1 MKEKMVVVIDPQVSG
16 LAGNMFIGAFVDLGA
31 DKEKIKEIIINYA
44 REFGD
49 ITVDI
54 NKKAKSGVMT
64 TYANIQTHDNSARH
78 FPDIINKLDEIT
90 QKKYSSD
97 AVVKKSIELAK
108 KIFKT
113 LADAESE
120 VHGKSLEE
128 LHFHEVGCADAV
140 ADIVGASYAY
150 HLLKFD
156 EEKVYSLPV
165 ATGNG
170 CVNTQHGILPVPAPA
185 VINILKNVPTVGGNA
200 DTELATPT
208 GCAILVN
215 ITDEY
220 TTSTPLLNNKTI
232 GYGSGKKDLK
242 ILNALRIIKAE
253 DASNENTITI
263 LETNID
269 TLSGEI
275 LGSLYD
281 KLLNEGARDVCIT
294 PTIMKKNRPGHI
306 VKVISRTE
314 NAEHLVQVLME
325 ETGTLG
331 VRMLP
336 HVHRGVAIRENVIH
350 NIEING
356 NVEKI
361 RFKIGEINGKIIKCS
376 PEYDD
381 LKKLSLKTQIPI
393 KDLKDYIEQDYKMN
407 LRHDAND

>member
-1 MKEKMVVVIDPQVSG
+1 MVVVIDPQVSG
-16 LAGNMFIGAFVDLGA
+16 LAGNMFIGAFIDLGA
-31 DKEKIKEIIINYA
+31 DKEKIKEVIITYA
-44 REFGD
+44 EEFGD

-64 TYANIQTHDNSARH
+64 TYANIQTSDNSARH
-78 FPDIINKLDEIT
+78 YTDIISKLDEIT
-90 QKKYSSD
+90 EKKYSED
-97 AVVKKSIELAK
+97 VIIKKSIELAK

-120 VHGKSLEE
+120 VHGKTLEE

-156 EEKVYSLPV
+156 EEKIYSLPV

-170 CVNTQHGILPVPAPA
+170 SVNTQHGILPVPAPA
-185 VINILKNVPTVGGNA
+185 VLNILKNVPTIGGNVN
-200 DTELATPT
+200 TELATPT

-220 TTSTPLLNNKTI
+220 TSSTPLLKNKKV
-232 GYGSGKKDLK
+232 GYGSGKKDLNV
-242 ILNALRIIKAE
+242 LNALRIIKAE
-253 DASNENTITI
+253 DSSKENIITI

-306 VKVISRTE
+306 VKVIARTE

-336 HVHRGVAIRENVIH
+336 HVHRGVAVRENVIH
-350 NIEING
+350 TTQING
-356 NVEKI
+356 NTEKI
-361 RFKIGEINGKIIKCS
+361 RFKIGEVNGKIIKCS

-381 LKKLSLKTQIPI
+381 LKRLSEKTRIPI

-407 LRHDAND
+407 NRSDKNE

>member
-1 MKEKMVVVIDPQVSG
+1 MVVVIDPQVSG
-16 LAGNMFIGAFVDLGA
+16 LAGNMFIGAFIDLGA
-31 DKEKIKEIIINYA
+31 DKEKIKEVIITYA
-44 REFGD
+44 EEFGD

-64 TYANIQTHDNSARH
+64 TYANIQTSDNSARH
-78 FPDIINKLDEIT
+78 YTDIISKLDEIT
-90 QKKYSSD
+90 GKKYSED
-97 AVVKKSIELAK
+97 VIIKKSIELAK

-120 VHGKSLEE
+120 VHGKTLEE

-156 EEKVYSLPV
+156 EEKIYSLPV

-170 CVNTQHGILPVPAPA
+170 SVNTQHGILPVPAPA
-185 VINILKNVPTVGGNA
+185 VLNILKNVPTIGGNVN
-200 DTELATPT
+200 TELATPT

-220 TTSTPLLNNKTI
+220 TSSTPLLKNKKV
-232 GYGSGKKDLK
+232 GYGSGKKDLNV
-242 ILNALRIIKAE
+242 LNALRIIKAE
-253 DASNENTITI
+253 DSSKENIITI

-306 VKVISRTE
+306 VKVIARTE

-331 VRMLP
+331 VRILP
-336 HVHRGVAIRENVIH
+336 HVHRGVAVRENVIH
-350 NIEING
+350 TTQING
-356 NVEKI
+356 NTEKI
-361 RFKIGEINGKIIKCS
+361 RFKIGEVNGKIIKCS

-381 LKKLSLKTQIPI
+381 LKRLSEKTRIPI

-407 LRHDAND
+407 NRSDKNE

>member
-1 MKEKMVVVIDPQVSG
+1 MVVVIDPQVSG
-16 LAGNMFIGAFVDLGA
+16 LAGNMFIGAFIDLGA
-31 DKEKIKEIIINYA
+31 DKEKIKDVITNYA
-44 REFGD
+44 KEFGD
-49 ITVDI
+49 IQVDI
-54 NKKAKSGVMT
+54 NKKSKSGVMT
-64 TYANIQTHDNSARH
+64 TFADIQTHDNSARH

-90 QKKYSSD
+90 KEKYSED
-97 AVVKKSIELAK
+97 NTVIKSVELAK

-120 VHGKSLEE
+120 VHGKNLEE

-150 HLLKFD
+150 HLLNFD
-156 EEKVYSLPV
+156 DEKVYSLPV
-165 ATGNG
+165 ATGSG

-185 VINILKNVPTVGGNA
+185 VLNILKNIPTIGGEVN
-200 DTELATPT
+200 TELATPT
-208 GCAILVN
+208 GSAILVN

-220 TTSTPLLNNKTI
+220 TSSMPLLKNKTI

-242 ILNALRIIKAE
+242 ILNALRIIKA
-253 DASNENTITI
+253 DDDSKENVITV

-275 LGSLYD
+275 LGGLYD
-281 KLLNEGARDVCIT
+281 TLLNEGARDVCIT

-306 VKVISRTE
+306 VKVITRPE
-314 NAEHLVQVLME
+314 NAEHLVNVLME

-336 HVHRGVAIRENVIH
+336 HVHRGVAIRENIIH
-350 NIEING
+350 NIKIKDND
-356 NVEKI
+356 EKI
-361 RFKIGEINGKIIKCS
+361 RFKIGEINGKVIKCS

-381 LKKLSLKTQIPI
+381 LKILSDKTGIPV

-407 LRHDAND
+407 VRSEDDE

>member
-1 MKEKMVVVIDPQVSG
+1 MVVVIDPQVSG
-16 LAGNMFIGAFVDLGA
+16 LAGNMFIGAFIDLGA
-31 DKEKIKEIIINYA
+31 DKEKIKDVITNYA
-44 REFGD
+44 KEFGD
-49 ITVDI
+49 IQVDI
-54 NKKAKSGVMT
+54 NKKSKSGVMT
-64 TYANIQTHDNSARH
+64 TFADIQTHDNSARH

-90 QKKYSSD
+90 KEKYSED
-97 AVVKKSIELAK
+97 NTVIKSVELAK

-120 VHGKSLEE
+120 VHGKNLEE

-150 HLLKFD
+150 HLLNFD
-156 EEKVYSLPV
+156 DEKVYSLPV
-165 ATGNG
+165 ATGSG

-185 VINILKNVPTVGGNA
+185 VINILKNIPTIGGEV

-208 GCAILVN
+208 GSAILVN

-220 TTSTPLLNNKTI
+220 TSSMPLLKNKTI

-242 ILNALRIIKAE
+242 ILNALRIIKA
-253 DASNENTITI
+253 DDDSKENVITV

-275 LGSLYD
+275 LGGLYD
-281 KLLNEGARDVCIT
+281 TLLNEGARDVCIT

-306 VKVISRTE
+306 VKVITRPE
-314 NAEHLVQVLME
+314 NAEHLVNVLME

-336 HVHRGVAIRENVIH
+336 HVHRGVAIRENIIH
-350 NIEING
+350 NIKIKDND
-356 NVEKI
+356 EKI
-361 RFKIGEINGKIIKCS
+361 RFKIGEINGKVIKCS

-381 LKKLSLKTQIPI
+381 LKILSDKTGIPV

-407 LRHDAND
+407 MRSEDDE

>member
-1 MKEKMVVVIDPQVSG
+1 MVVVIDPQVSG
-16 LAGNMFIGAFVDLGA
+16 LSGNMFIGAFVDLGA
-31 DKEKIKEIIINYA
+31 NKEKVKEVILDYA
-44 REFGD
+44 TEFGD

-54 NKKAKSGVMT
+54 EKKSKSGVMT
-64 TYANIQTHDNSARH
+64 TYANIQTHDNSVRH
-78 FPDIINKLDEIT
+78 YKDIITKLDEIT
-90 QKKYSSD
+90 IKKYSENET
-97 AVVKKSIELAK
+97 VLKSIELSK

-156 EEKVYSLPV
+156 EERVYSLPV

-170 CVNTQHGILPVPAPA
+170 NVNTQHGILPVPAPA
-185 VINILKNVPTVGGNA
+185 VINILKNVPTLGGNIN
-200 DTELATPT
+200 TELATPT

-220 TTSTPLLNNKTI
+220 TTSTPLLQNKII
-232 GYGSGKKDLK
+232 GYGSGTKDLK
-242 ILNALRIIKAE
+242 ILNALRIIKSE
-253 DASNENTITI
+253 DISEENRITI

-275 LGSLYD
+275 LGNLYD
-281 KLLNEGARDVCIT
+281 TLLNEGARDVCIT

-306 VKVISRTE
+306 VKVITKKE
-314 NAEHLVQVLME
+314 YAEHLVKILME

-350 NIEING
+350 KIEIN
-356 NVEKI
+356 NKTEKI
-361 RFKIGEINGKIIKCS
+361 RFKIGELDGKIIKCS
-376 PEYDD
+376 AEYDD
-381 LKKLSLKTQIPI
+381 LKKLSEKTKIPL
-393 KDLKDYIEQDYKMN
+393 KDLKEYVEQDYKSN
-407 LRHDAND
+407 IRRISNE

>member
-1 MKEKMVVVIDPQVSG
+1 MVVVIDPQVSG
-16 LAGNMFIGAFVDLGA
+16 LAGNMFIGAFIDLGA
-31 DKEKIKEIIINYA
+31 DKEKIKDVITNYA
-44 REFGD
+44 KEFGD
-49 ITVDI
+49 IQVDI
-54 NKKAKSGVMT
+54 NKKSKSGVMT
-64 TYANIQTHDNSARH
+64 TFADIQTHDNSARH
-78 FPDIINKLDEIT
+78 FPDIINKLDKIT
-90 QKKYSSD
+90 KEKYSED
-97 AVVKKSIELAK
+97 NTVIKSVELAK

-120 VHGKSLEE
+120 VHGKNLEE

-150 HLLKFD
+150 HLLNFD
-156 EEKVYSLPV
+156 DEKVYSLPV
-165 ATGNG
+165 ATGSG

-185 VINILKNVPTVGGNA
+185 VLNILKNIPTIGGEV

-208 GCAILVN
+208 GSAILVN

-220 TTSTPLLNNKTI
+220 TSSMPLLKNKTI

-242 ILNALRIIKAE
+242 ILNALRIIKA
-253 DASNENTITI
+253 DDDSKENVITV

-275 LGSLYD
+275 LGGLYD
-281 KLLNEGARDVCIT
+281 TLLNEGARDVCIT

-306 VKVISRTE
+306 VKVITRPE
-314 NAEHLVQVLME
+314 NAEHLVNVLME

-336 HVHRGVAIRENVIH
+336 HVHRGVAIRENIIH
-350 NIEING
+350 NIKIKDNDEI
-356 NVEKI
+356 I

-381 LKKLSLKTQIPI
+381 LKILSDKTGIPV
-393 KDLKDYIEQDYKMN
+393 KDLKDYIEQDYKIN
-407 LRHDAND
+407 VRSEDDE

>member
-1 MKEKMVVVIDPQVSG
+1 MVVVIDPQVSG
-16 LAGNMFIGAFVDLGA
+16 LAGNMFIGAFIDLGA
-31 DKEKIKEIIINYA
+31 DKEKIKDVITNYA
-44 REFGD
+44 KEFGD
-49 ITVDI
+49 IQVDI
-54 NKKAKSGVMT
+54 NKKSKSGVMT
-64 TYANIQTHDNSARH
+64 TFADIQTHDNSARH

-90 QKKYSSD
+90 KEKYSED
-97 AVVKKSIELAK
+97 NTVIKSVELAK

-120 VHGKSLEE
+120 VHGKNLEE

-150 HLLKFD
+150 HLLNFD
-156 EEKVYSLPV
+156 DEKVYTLPV
-165 ATGNG
+165 ATGSG

-185 VINILKNVPTVGGNA
+185 VINILKNIPTIGGEV

-208 GCAILVN
+208 GSAILVN

-220 TTSTPLLNNKTI
+220 TSSMPLLKNKTI

-242 ILNALRIIKAE
+242 ILNALRIIKA
-253 DASNENTITI
+253 DDDSKENVITV

-275 LGSLYD
+275 LGGLYD
-281 KLLNEGARDVCIT
+281 TLLNEGARDVCIT

-306 VKVISRTE
+306 VKVITRPE
-314 NAEHLVQVLME
+314 NAEHLVNVLME

-336 HVHRGVAIRENVIH
+336 HVHRGVAIRENIIH
-350 NIEING
+350 NIKIKDND
-356 NVEKI
+356 EKI
-361 RFKIGEINGKIIKCS
+361 RFKIGEINGKVIKCS

-381 LKKLSLKTQIPI
+381 LKILSDKTGIPV

-407 LRHDAND
+407 MRSEDDE

>member
-1 MKEKMVVVIDPQVSG
+1 MVVVIDPQVSG
-16 LAGNMFIGAFVDLGA
+16 LAGNMFIGAFIDLGA
-31 DKEKIKEIIINYA
+31 DKEKIKDVITNYA
-44 REFGD
+44 KEFGD
-49 ITVDI
+49 IQVDI
-54 NKKAKSGVMT
+54 NKKSKSGVMT
-64 TYANIQTHDNSARH
+64 TFADIQTHDNSARH

-90 QKKYSSD
+90 KEKYSED
-97 AVVKKSIELAK
+97 NTVIKSVELAK

-120 VHGKSLEE
+120 VHGKNLEE

-150 HLLKFD
+150 HLLNFD
-156 EEKVYSLPV
+156 DEKVYSLPV
-165 ATGNG
+165 ATGSG

-185 VINILKNVPTVGGNA
+185 VINILKNIPTIGGEV

-208 GCAILVN
+208 GSAILVN

-220 TTSTPLLNNKTI
+220 TSSMPLLKNKTI

-242 ILNALRIIKAE
+242 ILNALRIIKA
-253 DASNENTITI
+253 DDDSKENVITV

-275 LGSLYD
+275 LGGLYD
-281 KLLNEGARDVCIT
+281 TLLNEGARDVCIT

-306 VKVISRTE
+306 VKVITRPE
-314 NAEHLVQVLME
+314 NAEHLVNVLME

-336 HVHRGVAIRENVIH
+336 HVHRGVAIRENIIH
-350 NIEING
+350 NIKIKDN
-356 NVEKI
+356 NEKI

-381 LKKLSLKTQIPI
+381 LKILSDKTGIPV

-407 LRHDAND
+407 MRSEDDE

>member
-1 MKEKMVVVIDPQVSG
+1 MVVVIDPQVSG
-16 LAGNMFIGAFVDLGA
+16 LAGNMFIGAFIDLGA
-31 DKEKIKEIIINYA
+31 DKEKIKDVITNYA
-44 REFGD
+44 KEFGD
-49 ITVDI
+49 IQVDI
-54 NKKAKSGVMT
+54 NKKSKSGVMT
-64 TYANIQTHDNSARH
+64 TFADIQTHDNSARH
-78 FPDIINKLDEIT
+78 FPDIINKLDKIT
-90 QKKYSSD
+90 KEKYSED
-97 AVVKKSIELAK
+97 NTVIKSVELAK

-120 VHGKSLEE
+120 VHGKNLEE

-150 HLLKFD
+150 HLLNFD
-156 EEKVYSLPV
+156 DEKVYSLPV
-165 ATGNG
+165 ATGSG

-185 VINILKNVPTVGGNA
+185 VLNILKNIPTIGGEV

-208 GCAILVN
+208 GSAILVN

-220 TTSTPLLNNKTI
+220 TSSMPLLKNKTI

-242 ILNALRIIKAE
+242 ILNALRIIKA
-253 DASNENTITI
+253 DDDSKENVITV

-275 LGSLYD
+275 LGGLYD
-281 KLLNEGARDVCIT
+281 TLLNEGARDVCIT

-306 VKVISRTE
+306 VKVITRPE
-314 NAEHLVQVLME
+314 NAEHLVNVLME

-336 HVHRGVAIRENVIH
+336 HVHRGVAIRENIIH
-350 NIEING
+350 NIKIKDND
-356 NVEKI
+356 EKI

-381 LKKLSLKTQIPI
+381 LKILSDKTGIPV
-393 KDLKDYIEQDYKMN
+393 KDLKDYIEQDYKIN
-407 LRHDAND
+407 VRSEDDE

>member
-1 MKEKMVVVIDPQVSG
+1 MVVVIDPQVSG
-16 LAGNMFIGAFVDLGA
+16 LAGNMFIGAFIDLGA
-31 DKEKIKEIIINYA
+31 DKEKIKDVITNYA
-44 REFGD
+44 KEFGD
-49 ITVDI
+49 IQVDI
-54 NKKAKSGVMT
+54 NKKSKSGVMT
-64 TYANIQTHDNSARH
+64 TFADIQTHDNSARH
-78 FPDIINKLDEIT
+78 FPDIMNKLDEIT
-90 QKKYSSD
+90 KEKYSED
-97 AVVKKSIELAK
+97 NTVIKSVELAK

-120 VHGKSLEE
+120 VHGKNLEE

-150 HLLKFD
+150 HLLNFD
-156 EEKVYSLPV
+156 DEKVYSLPV
-165 ATGNG
+165 ATGSG
-170 CVNTQHGILPVPAPA
+170 CVNTLHGILPVPAPA
-185 VINILKNVPTVGGNA
+185 VLNILKNIPTIGGEV

-208 GCAILVN
+208 GSAILVN

-220 TTSTPLLNNKTI
+220 TSSMPLLKNKTI

-242 ILNALRIIKAE
+242 ILNALRIIKA
-253 DASNENTITI
+253 DDDSKENVITV

-275 LGSLYD
+275 LGGLYD
-281 KLLNEGARDVCIT
+281 TLLNEGARDVCIT

-306 VKVISRTE
+306 VKVITRPE
-314 NAEHLVQVLME
+314 NAEHLVNVLME

-336 HVHRGVAIRENVIH
+336 HVHRGVAIRENIIH
-350 NIEING
+350 NIKIKDND
-356 NVEKI
+356 EKI
-361 RFKIGEINGKIIKCS
+361 RFKIGEINGKVIKCS

-381 LKKLSLKTQIPI
+381 LKILSDKTGIPV

-407 LRHDAND
+407 MRSEDDE

>member
-1 MKEKMVVVIDPQVSG
+1 MVVVIDPQVSG
-16 LAGNMFIGAFVDLGA
+16 LAGNMFIGAFIDLGA
-31 DKEKIKEIIINYA
+31 DQEKIKDVITNYA
-44 REFGD
+44 KEFGD
-49 ITVDI
+49 IQVDI
-54 NKKAKSGVMT
+54 NKKSKSGVMT
-64 TYANIQTHDNSARH
+64 TFADIQTHDNSARH
-78 FPDIINKLDEIT
+78 FPDIMNKLDEIT
-90 QKKYSSD
+90 KEKYSED
-97 AVVKKSIELAK
+97 NTVIKSVELAK

-120 VHGKSLEE
+120 VHGKNLEE

-150 HLLKFD
+150 HLLNFD
-156 EEKVYSLPV
+156 DEKVYSLPV
-165 ATGNG
+165 ATGSG
-170 CVNTQHGILPVPAPA
+170 CVNTLHGILPVPAPA
-185 VINILKNVPTVGGNA
+185 VLNILKNIPTIGGEV

-208 GCAILVN
+208 GSAILVN

-220 TTSTPLLNNKTI
+220 TSSMPLLKNKTI
-232 GYGSGKKDLK
+232 GYGSGKKNLK
-242 ILNALRIIKAE
+242 ILNALRIIKA
-253 DASNENTITI
+253 DDDSKENVITV

-275 LGSLYD
+275 LGGLYD
-281 KLLNEGARDVCIT
+281 TLLNEGARDVCIT

-306 VKVISRTE
+306 VKVITRPE
-314 NAEHLVQVLME
+314 NAEHLVNVLME

-336 HVHRGVAIRENVIH
+336 HVHRGVAIRENIIH
-350 NIEING
+350 NIKIKDND
-356 NVEKI
+356 EKI

-381 LKKLSLKTQIPI
+381 LKILSDKTGIPI

-407 LRHDAND
+407 MRSEDDE

>member
-1 MKEKMVVVIDPQVSG
+1 MVVVIDPQVSG
-16 LAGNMFIGAFVDLGA
+16 LAGNMFIGAFIDLGA
-31 DKEKIKEIIINYA
+31 DKEKIKDVITNYA
-44 REFGD
+44 KEFGD
-49 ITVDI
+49 IQVDI
-54 NKKAKSGVMT
+54 NKKSKSGVMT
-64 TYANIQTHDNSARH
+64 TFADIQTHDNSARH

-90 QKKYSSD
+90 KEKYSED
-97 AVVKKSIELAK
+97 NTVIKSVELAK

-120 VHGKSLEE
+120 VHGKNLEE

-150 HLLKFD
+150 HLLNFD
-156 EEKVYSLPV
+156 DEKVYSLPV
-165 ATGNG
+165 ATGSG
-170 CVNTQHGILPVPAPA
+170 CVNTLHGILPVPAPA
-185 VINILKNVPTVGGNA
+185 VLNILKNIPTIGGEV

-208 GCAILVN
+208 GSAILVN

-220 TTSTPLLNNKTI
+220 TSSMPLLKNKTI

-242 ILNALRIIKAE
+242 ILNALRIIKA
-253 DASNENTITI
+253 DDDSKENVITV

-275 LGSLYD
+275 LGGLYD
-281 KLLNEGARDVCIT
+281 TLLNEGARDVCIT

-306 VKVISRTE
+306 VKVITRPE
-314 NAEHLVQVLME
+314 NAEHLVNVLME

-336 HVHRGVAIRENVIH
+336 HVHRGVAIRENIIH
-350 NIEING
+350 NIKIKDND
-356 NVEKI
+356 EKI

-381 LKKLSLKTQIPI
+381 LKILSDKTGIPV

-407 LRHDAND
+407 MRSEDDE

>member
-1 MKEKMVVVIDPQVSG
+1 MVVVIDPQVSG
-16 LAGNMFIGAFVDLGA
+16 LAGNMFIGAFIDLGA
-31 DKEKIKEIIINYA
+31 DKEKIKDVITNYA
-44 REFGD
+44 KEFGD
-49 ITVDI
+49 IQVDI
-54 NKKAKSGVMT
+54 NKKSKSGVMT
-64 TYANIQTHDNSARH
+64 TFADIQTHDNSARH

-90 QKKYSSD
+90 KEKYSED
-97 AVVKKSIELAK
+97 NTVIKSVELAK

-120 VHGKSLEE
+120 VHGKNLEE

-150 HLLKFD
+150 HLLNFD
-156 EEKVYSLPV
+156 DEKVYSLPV
-165 ATGNG
+165 ATGSG

-185 VINILKNVPTVGGNA
+185 VLNILKNIPTIGGEV

-208 GCAILVN
+208 GSAILVN

-220 TTSTPLLNNKTI
+220 TSSMPLLKNKTI

-242 ILNALRIIKAE
+242 ILNALRIIKA
-253 DASNENTITI
+253 DDDSKENVITV

-275 LGSLYD
+275 LGGLYD
-281 KLLNEGARDVCIT
+281 TLLNEGARDVCIT

-306 VKVISRTE
+306 VKVITRPE
-314 NAEHLVQVLME
+314 NAEHLVNVLME

-336 HVHRGVAIRENVIH
+336 HVHRGVAIRENIIH
-350 NIEING
+350 NIKIKDND
-356 NVEKI
+356 EKI
-361 RFKIGEINGKIIKCS
+361 RFKIGEINGKVIKCS

-381 LKKLSLKTQIPI
+381 LKILSDKTGIPV

-407 LRHDAND
+407 MRSEDDE

>member
-1 MKEKMVVVIDPQVSG
+1 MVVVIDPQVSG
-16 LAGNMFIGAFVDLGA
+16 LAGNMFIGAFIDLGA
-31 DKEKIKEIIINYA
+31 DKEKIKDVITNYA
-44 REFGD
+44 KEFGD
-49 ITVDI
+49 IQVDI
-54 NKKAKSGVMT
+54 NKKSKSGVMT
-64 TYANIQTHDNSARH
+64 TFADIQTQDNSARH

-90 QKKYSSD
+90 KEKYSED
-97 AVVKKSIELAK
+97 NTVIKSVELAK

-120 VHGKSLEE
+120 VHGKNLEE

-150 HLLKFD
+150 HLLNFD
-156 EEKVYSLPV
+156 DEKVYSLPV
-165 ATGNG
+165 ATGSG

-185 VINILKNVPTVGGNA
+185 VLNILKNIPTIGGEV

-208 GCAILVN
+208 GSAILVN

-220 TTSTPLLNNKTI
+220 TSSMPLLKNKTI

-242 ILNALRIIKAE
+242 ILNALRIIKA
-253 DASNENTITI
+253 DDDSKENVITV

-269 TLSGEI
+269 TLSGET
-275 LGSLYD
+275 LGGLYD
-281 KLLNEGARDVCIT
+281 TLLNEGARDVCIT

-306 VKVISRTE
+306 VKVITRPE
-314 NAEHLVQVLME
+314 NAEHLVNVLME

-336 HVHRGVAIRENVIH
+336 HVHRGVAIRENIIH
-350 NIEING
+350 NIKIKDND
-356 NVEKI
+356 EKI

-381 LKKLSLKTQIPI
+381 LKILSDKTGIPV

-407 LRHDAND
+407 MRSEEDE

>member
-1 MKEKMVVVIDPQVSG
+1 MVVVIDPQVSG
-16 LAGNMFIGAFVDLGA
+16 LAGNMFIGAFIDLGA
-31 DKEKIKEIIINYA
+31 DKEKIKDVITNYA
-44 REFGD
+44 KEFGD
-49 ITVDI
+49 IQVDI
-54 NKKAKSGVMT
+54 NKKSKSGVMT
-64 TYANIQTHDNSARH
+64 TFADIQTHDNSARH

-90 QKKYSSD
+90 KEKYSED
-97 AVVKKSIELAK
+97 NTVIKSVELAK

-120 VHGKSLEE
+120 VHGKNLEE

-150 HLLKFD
+150 HLLNFD
-156 EEKVYSLPV
+156 DEKVYSLPV
-165 ATGNG
+165 ATGSG

-185 VINILKNVPTVGGNA
+185 VINILKNTPTIGGEV

-208 GCAILVN
+208 GSAILVN

-220 TTSTPLLNNKTI
+220 TSSMPLLKNKTI

-242 ILNALRIIKAE
+242 ILNALRIIKA
-253 DASNENTITI
+253 DDDSKENVITV

-275 LGSLYD
+275 LGGLYD
-281 KLLNEGARDVCIT
+281 TLLNEGARDVCIT

-306 VKVISRTE
+306 VKVITRPE
-314 NAEHLVQVLME
+314 NAEHLVNVLME

-336 HVHRGVAIRENVIH
+336 HVHRGVAIRENIIH
-350 NIEING
+350 NIKIKDND
-356 NVEKI
+356 EKI

-381 LKKLSLKTQIPI
+381 LKILSDKTGIPV

-407 LRHDAND
+407 MRSEDDE

>member
-1 MKEKMVVVIDPQVSG
+1 MVVVIDPQVSG
-16 LAGNMFIGAFVDLGA
+16 LAGNMFIGAFIDLGA
-31 DKEKIKEIIINYA
+31 DKEKIKDVITNYA
-44 REFGD
+44 KEFGD
-49 ITVDI
+49 IQVDI
-54 NKKAKSGVMT
+54 NKKSKSGVMT
-64 TYANIQTHDNSARH
+64 TFADIQTHDNSARH

-90 QKKYSSD
+90 KEKYSED
-97 AVVKKSIELAK
+97 NTVIKSVELAK

-120 VHGKSLEE
+120 VHGKNLEE

-150 HLLKFD
+150 HLLNFD
-156 EEKVYSLPV
+156 DEKVYSLPV
-165 ATGNG
+165 ATGSG
-170 CVNTQHGILPVPAPA
+170 CVNTLHGILPVPAPA
-185 VINILKNVPTVGGNA
+185 VLNILKNIPTIGGEV

-208 GCAILVN
+208 GSAILVN

-220 TTSTPLLNNKTI
+220 TSSMPLLKNKTI

-242 ILNALRIIKAE
+242 ILNALRIIKA
-253 DASNENTITI
+253 DDDSKENVITV

-275 LGSLYD
+275 LGGLYNT
-281 KLLNEGARDVCIT
+281 LLNEGARDVCIT

-306 VKVISRTE
+306 VKVITRPE
-314 NAEHLVQVLME
+314 NAEHLVNVLME

-336 HVHRGVAIRENVIH
+336 HVHRGVAIRENIIH
-350 NIEING
+350 NIKIKDND
-356 NVEKI
+356 EKI
-361 RFKIGEINGKIIKCS
+361 RFKIGEINGKVIKCS

-381 LKKLSLKTQIPI
+381 LKILSDKTGIPV

-407 LRHDAND
+407 MRSEDDE

>member
-1 MKEKMVVVIDPQVSG
+1 MVVVIDPQVSG
-16 LAGNMFIGAFVDLGA
+16 LAGNMFIGAFIDLGA
-31 DKEKIKEIIINYA
+31 DKEKIKEVIITYA
-44 REFGD
+44 EEFGD

-64 TYANIQTHDNSARH
+64 TYANIQTSDNSARH
-78 FPDIINKLDEIT
+78 YTDIISKLDEIT
-90 QKKYSSD
+90 GKKYSED
-97 AVVKKSIELAK
+97 VIIKKSIELAK

-120 VHGKSLEE
+120 VHGKTLEE

-156 EEKVYSLPV
+156 EEKIYSLPV

-170 CVNTQHGILPVPAPA
+170 SVNTQHGILPVPAPA
-185 VINILKNVPTVGGNA
+185 VLNILKNVPTIGGNVN
-200 DTELATPT
+200 TELATPT

-220 TTSTPLLNNKTI
+220 TSSTPLLKNKKV
-232 GYGSGKKDLK
+232 GYGSGKKDLNV
-242 ILNALRIIKAE
+242 LNALRIIKAE
-253 DASNENTITI
+253 DSSKENIITI

-306 VKVISRTE
+306 VKVIARTE

-336 HVHRGVAIRENVIH
+336 HVHRGVAVRENVIH
-350 NIEING
+350 TTQING
-356 NVEKI
+356 NTEKI
-361 RFKIGEINGKIIKCS
+361 RFKIGEVNGKIIKCS

-381 LKKLSLKTQIPI
+381 LKRLSEKTRIPI

-407 LRHDAND
+407 NRSDKNE

>member
-1 MKEKMVVVIDPQVSG
+1 MVVVIDPQVSG
-16 LAGNMFIGAFVDLGA
+16 LAGNMFIGAFIDLGA
-31 DKEKIKEIIINYA
+31 DKEKIKDVITNYA
-44 REFGD
+44 KEFGD
-49 ITVDI
+49 IQVDI
-54 NKKAKSGVMT
+54 NKKSKSGVMT
-64 TYANIQTHDNSARH
+64 TFADIQTHDNSARH
-78 FPDIINKLDEIT
+78 FPDIINKLDKIT
-90 QKKYSSD
+90 KEKYSED
-97 AVVKKSIELAK
+97 NTVIKSVELAK

-120 VHGKSLEE
+120 VHGKNLEE

-150 HLLKFD
+150 HLLNFD
-156 EEKVYSLPV
+156 DEKVYSLPV
-165 ATGNG
+165 ATGSG

-185 VINILKNVPTVGGNA
+185 VINILKNTPTIGGEV

-208 GCAILVN
+208 GSAILVN

-220 TTSTPLLNNKTI
+220 TSSMPLLKNKTI

-242 ILNALRIIKAE
+242 ILNALRIIKA
-253 DASNENTITI
+253 DDDSKENVITV

-275 LGSLYD
+275 LGGLYD
-281 KLLNEGARDVCIT
+281 TLLNEGARDVCIT

-306 VKVISRTE
+306 VKVITRPE
-314 NAEHLVQVLME
+314 NAEHLVNVLME

-336 HVHRGVAIRENVIH
+336 HVHRGVAIRENIIH
-350 NIEING
+350 NIKIKDND
-356 NVEKI
+356 EKI
-361 RFKIGEINGKIIKCS
+361 RFKIGEINGKVIKCS

-381 LKKLSLKTQIPI
+381 LKILSDKTGIPV

-407 LRHDAND
+407 MRSEDDE

>member
-1 MKEKMVVVIDPQVSG
+1 MVVVIDPQVSG
-16 LAGNMFIGAFVDLGA
+16 LAGNMFIGAFIDLGA
-31 DKEKIKEIIINYA
+31 DKEKIKDVITNYA
-44 REFGD
+44 KEFGD
-49 ITVDI
+49 IQVDI
-54 NKKAKSGVMT
+54 NKKSKSGVMT
-64 TYANIQTHDNSARH
+64 TFADIQTHDNSARH

-90 QKKYSSD
+90 KEKYSED
-97 AVVKKSIELAK
+97 NTVIKSVELAK

-120 VHGKSLEE
+120 VHGKNLEE

-150 HLLKFD
+150 HLLNFD
-156 EEKVYSLPV
+156 DEKVYSLPV
-165 ATGNG
+165 ATGSG

-185 VINILKNVPTVGGNA
+185 VINILKNTPTIGGEV

-208 GCAILVN
+208 GSAILVN

-220 TTSTPLLNNKTI
+220 TSSMPVLKNKTI

-242 ILNALRIIKAE
+242 IFNALRIIKA
-253 DASNENTITI
+253 DDDSKENVITV

-275 LGSLYD
+275 LGGLYD
-281 KLLNEGARDVCIT
+281 TLLNEGARDVCIT

-306 VKVISRTE
+306 VKVITRPE
-314 NAEHLVQVLME
+314 NAEHLVNVLME

-336 HVHRGVAIRENVIH
+336 HVHRGVAIRENIIH
-350 NIEING
+350 NIKIKDND
-356 NVEKI
+356 EKI

-381 LKKLSLKTQIPI
+381 LKILSDKTGIPV

-407 LRHDAND
+407 MRSEDDE

>member
-1 MKEKMVVVIDPQVSG
+1 MVVVIDPQVSG
-16 LAGNMFIGAFVDLGA
+16 LAGNMFIGAFIDLGA
-31 DKEKIKEIIINYA
+31 DKEKIKDVITNYA
-44 REFGD
+44 KEFGD
-49 ITVDI
+49 IQVDI
-54 NKKAKSGVMT
+54 NKKSKSGVMT
-64 TYANIQTHDNSARH
+64 TFADIQTHDNSARH

-90 QKKYSSD
+90 KEKYSED
-97 AVVKKSIELAK
+97 NTVIKSVELAK

-120 VHGKSLEE
+120 VHGKNLEE

-150 HLLKFD
+150 HLLNFD
-156 EEKVYSLPV
+156 DEKVYSLPV
-165 ATGNG
+165 ATGSG

-185 VINILKNVPTVGGNA
+185 VLNILKNIPTIGGEV

-208 GCAILVN
+208 GSAILVN

-220 TTSTPLLNNKTI
+220 TSSMPLLKNKTI
-232 GYGSGKKDLK
+232 GYGSGKKNLK
-242 ILNALRIIKAE
+242 ILNALRIIKA
-253 DASNENTITI
+253 DDDSKENVITV

-275 LGSLYD
+275 LGGLYD
-281 KLLNEGARDVCIT
+281 TLLNEGARDVCIT

-306 VKVISRTE
+306 VKVITRPE
-314 NAEHLVQVLME
+314 NAEHLVNVLME

-336 HVHRGVAIRENVIH
+336 HVHRGVAIRENIIH
-350 NIEING
+350 NIKIKDND
-356 NVEKI
+356 EKI

-381 LKKLSLKTQIPI
+381 LKILSDKTGIPV

-407 LRHDAND
+407 MRSEDDE

>member
-1 MKEKMVVVIDPQVSG
+1 MVVVIDPQVSG
-16 LAGNMFIGAFVDLGA
+16 LAGNMFIGAFIDLGA
-31 DKEKIKEIIINYA
+31 DKEKIKDVITNYA
-44 REFGD
+44 KEFGD
-49 ITVDI
+49 IQVDI
-54 NKKAKSGVMT
+54 NKKSKSGVMT
-64 TYANIQTHDNSARH
+64 TFADIQTHDNSARH

-90 QKKYSSD
+90 KEKYSED
-97 AVVKKSIELAK
+97 NTVIKSVELAK

-120 VHGKSLEE
+120 VHGKNLEE

-150 HLLKFD
+150 HLLNFD
-156 EEKVYSLPV
+156 DEKVYSLPV
-165 ATGNG
+165 ATGSG

-185 VINILKNVPTVGGNA
+185 VINILKNTPTIGGEV

-208 GCAILVN
+208 GSAILVN

-220 TTSTPLLNNKTI
+220 TSSMPLLKNKTI

-242 ILNALRIIKAE
+242 ILNALRIIKA
-253 DASNENTITI
+253 DDDSKENVITV

-275 LGSLYD
+275 LGGLYNT
-281 KLLNEGARDVCIT
+281 LLNEGARDVCIT

-306 VKVISRTE
+306 VKVITRPE
-314 NAEHLVQVLME
+314 NAEHLVNVLME

-336 HVHRGVAIRENVIH
+336 HVHRGVAIRENIIH
-350 NIEING
+350 NIKIKDND
-356 NVEKI
+356 EKI
-361 RFKIGEINGKIIKCS
+361 RFKIGEINGKVIKCS

-381 LKKLSLKTQIPI
+381 LKILSDKTGIPV

-407 LRHDAND
+407 MRSEDDE

>member
-1 MKEKMVVVIDPQVSG
+1 MVVVIDPQVSG
-16 LAGNMFIGAFVDLGA
+16 LAGNMFIGAFIDLGA
-31 DKEKIKEIIINYA
+31 DKEKIKDVITNYA
-44 REFGD
+44 KEFGD
-49 ITVDI
+49 IQVDI
-54 NKKAKSGVMT
+54 NKKSKSGVMT
-64 TYANIQTHDNSARH
+64 TFADIQTHDNSARH

-90 QKKYSSD
+90 KEKYSED
-97 AVVKKSIELAK
+97 NTVIKSVELAK

-120 VHGKSLEE
+120 VHGKNLEE

-150 HLLKFD
+150 HLLNFD
-156 EEKVYSLPV
+156 DEKVYSLPV
-165 ATGNG
+165 ATGSG
-170 CVNTQHGILPVPAPA
+170 CVNTLHGILPVPAPA
-185 VINILKNVPTVGGNA
+185 VLNILKNIPTIGGEV

-208 GCAILVN
+208 GSAILVN

-220 TTSTPLLNNKTI
+220 TSSMPLLKNKTI
-232 GYGSGKKDLK
+232 GYGSGKKNLK
-242 ILNALRIIKAE
+242 ILNALRIIKA
-253 DASNENTITI
+253 DDDSKENVITV

-275 LGSLYD
+275 LGGLYD
-281 KLLNEGARDVCIT
+281 TLLNEGARDVCIT

-306 VKVISRTE
+306 VKVITRPE
-314 NAEHLVQVLME
+314 NAEHLVNVLME

-336 HVHRGVAIRENVIH
+336 HVHRGVAIRENIIH
-350 NIEING
+350 NIKIKDND
-356 NVEKI
+356 EKI

-381 LKKLSLKTQIPI
+381 LKILSDKTGIPV

-407 LRHDAND
+407 MRSEDDE